1 MSGTR
6 IGRSLVITGELASGE
21 DLVVLGRVEGTIDA
35 RGAVEIERK
44 GRVRGAVRARQ
55 VDVSGEIE
63 GPVTAEQR
71 VEIRAEGAVLGDIR
85 APRILI
91 ADGARFEG
99 TVHMDR
105 ARSDDE

>member
-6 IGRSLVITGELASGE
+6 IGRTLVITGELASN
-21 DLVVLGRVEGTIDA
+21 DDVTVVGRVDGALTVQGTLD
-35 RGAVEIERK
+35 VERR
-44 GRVRGAVRARQ
+44 GRVRGPVRARQ
-55 VDVSGEIE
+55 VEISGEVE

-71 VEIRAEGAVLGDIR
+71 VEIRAEGLVVGDIR

-105 ARSDDE
+105 ARGDDE